1 LAEGADVNA
10 KDDYWYGETP
20 LHYAAGKGHKELV
33 ELLIAKGA
41 SLRAK
46 ALWKGLT
53 PLHEAASNGHRE
65 ITELLI
71 AKGADVNAKDEGGQ
85 TPLHLAAFWGH
96 KEIAAQLIAKGADVN
111 AKTYNGETPL
121 DKATNPDNP
130 NDTEATTDLL
140 RKHGGKTGQELK
152 AEGK

>member
-1 LAEGADVNA
+1 MKHLLLTTIAAVVVVGCGESASELALRNAARYGNIEAVKQHLAEGADVNA
-10 KDDYWYGETP
+10 KSDYRYGGTP

-71 AKGADVNAKDEGGQ
+71 AKGADVNAKDDDG
-85 TPLHLAAFWGH
+85 L
-96 KEIAAQLIAKGADVN
+96 
-111 AKTYNGETPL
+111 TPL
-121 DKATNPDNP
+121 DA
-130 NDTEATTDLL
+130 
-140 RKHGGKTGQELK
+140 
-152 AEGK
+152 AEEVGDWHASEDIVVKK